1 MLCLIPP
8 LVLLPPLIWILLP
21 VFRLILLTT
30 LLLTVLYLLVLL
42 SLLDR
47 LILLDLLTYLVLQV
61 LPADTLIISPLE
73 SSDILDL
80 PLVPIN
86 DHPALNLRVSMDLE
100 PMSLKI
106 FLTFSVMLFEHSSLH
121 PTAMMAPFGNLA
133 KSFSKPVFL
142 LA

>member
-42 SLLDR
+42 T
-47 LILLDLLTYLVLQV
+47 LLDLLTYLVLQV

-80 PLVPIN
+80 PLVPMN